1 MVQATSE
8 KISEMDAITAV
19 SAQVYLPVTIGS
31 ASYKLTKEQLLGGVH
46 DIRAYGCTTT
56 ATSAAAAVNTTAL
69 ETILVAILAA
79 GGGTIYVPPGTFL
92 LSEGSLLATVCLQ
105 LGATAAN
112 ITIRGAGR
120 GVSVLKLKD
129 SGASHLINMDG
140 ASNITICDLTL
151 DGNRANNTTT
161 SWHGIRTGTSGV
173 TGLTVE
179 RVSIK
184 NTRGYG
190 LGLQGGDKK
199 RVRIID
205 VDVQDTGADGCD
217 FKNTSDNNEDI
228 VIVGYS
234 ARRWGLDGT
243 LTEQAGIDC
252 RGPCKLFGI
261 WCSEGPADGH
271 YIRFREGE
279 TADASLGGHYSTLS
293 GFVCEGNSG
302 TTSIGVYVPAHDCD
316 ISGGYASDC
325 LIGVLLHGERNVAHG
340 ITVNSC
346 DDESFQVNLTGENCR
361 ITDCHS
367 LSATG
372 SGFRIRAPRVKLTGC
387 SSGLDTVSGIVTE
400 SAATDLQVTGFD
412 VEGTGGTMVGI
423 DITSADATV
432 IGGSATGCFRGYS
445 SVGART
451 KFIGVSARS
460 NTDDGILVGVGSDD
474 SLVSGC
480 TATSNTDD
488 GIVLRADRCRVFG
501 NTITSNSGT
510 GLDIIA
516 GADNNRIDGNYFAS
530 NGTAM
535 GDAGSGNRFGLLN
548 DGLSSPYLNT
558 TIVYLAGTGSPEG
571 VHAAPVGSQFARTDG
586 GAVTSLYIKES
597 GTGNTGWVAK

>member
-1 MVQATSE
+1 MTVVSQQALRTRALQVMNETAGFANSE
-8 KISEMDAITAV
+8 VRVGSLLRDMIDSGAPGNTPSGLIPTLSDAATMTANTATLEPLLVSDSRIT
-19 SAQVYLPVTIGS
+19 LPV
-31 ASYKLTKEQLLGGVH
+31 
-46 DIRAYGCTTT
+46 
-56 ATSAAAAVNTTAL
+56 
-69 ETILVAILAA
+69 
-79 GGGTIYVPPGTFL
+79 GTFYL
-92 LSEGSLLATVCLQ
+92 AEGSLLATVCIQIGSSISNLTIEGQ
-105 LGATAAN
+105 GEG
-112 ITIRGAGR
+112 IT
-120 GVSVLKLKD
+120 VLKLG
-129 SGASHLINMDG
+129 SGENSHVINIDG
-140 ASNITICDLTL
+140 ATNIKIRNLTV
-151 DGNRANNTTT
+151 DGNRDNNTST
-161 SWHGIRTGTSGV
+161 SWHGIRTGSSGV
-173 TGLTVE
+173 TGLAIQNVTV
-179 RVSIK
+179 K
-184 NTRGYG
+184 QTRGYG

-199 RVRIID
+199 RLRLVN
-205 VDVQDTGADGCD
+205 VTTEDTGADGCD
-217 FKNTSDNNEDI
+217 FKNTSDNSEDI

-279 TADASLGGHYSTLS
+279 VADASLGGHYSTLS

-302 TTSIGVYVPAHDCD
+302 ATSIGVYVPAHDCD
-316 ISGGYASDC
+316 ISGGYVSDC
-325 LIGVLLHGERNVAHG
+325 LLGVLLHGERNTTHG

-400 SAATDLQVTGFD
+400 STATDLQITGFD
-412 VEGTGGTMVGI
+412 VEGTGGTMVGV
-423 DITSADATV
+423 DITSADVTV

-445 SVGART
+445 SAAART

-460 NTDDGILVGVGSDD
+460 NTDDGILLAVGADD

-488 GIVLRADRCRVFG
+488 GIVLRADRCRIFA